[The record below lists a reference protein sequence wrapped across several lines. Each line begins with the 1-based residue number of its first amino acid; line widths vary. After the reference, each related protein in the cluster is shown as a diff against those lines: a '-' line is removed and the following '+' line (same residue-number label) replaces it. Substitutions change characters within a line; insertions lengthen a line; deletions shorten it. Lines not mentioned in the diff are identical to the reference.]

1 MGFLT
6 LGGSTISLDE
16 KGSIKLYIY
25 TWNYVCTHELNKDDI
40 IDIELDGEKP

>member
-6 LGGSTISLDE
+6 PGGNTINPDE

-25 TWNYVCTHELNKDDI
+25 TWNYVHKHELNKDDI
-40 IDIELDGEKP
+40 TDI